1 MYSKSTIYILI
12 FIITALWDVV
22 LRYMSENYDTL
33 PKYIQ
38 SYGFLKALQPYFKH
52 HTILSAALIAGFV
65 GACSLYI
72 ILLIHEL
79 PTNMDTT
86 FSFMIVV
93 FVVSALY
100 GFLMK
105 FSGLHPHLDKT
116 YYKYLGTVRGMLH
129 DGVSGLIAGGTLLVV
144 LYVLKYYKM

>member
-1 MYSKSTIYILI
+1 M

-22 LRYMSENYDTL
+22 LRFMSENYDTL

-52 HTILSAALIAGFV
+52 HTLLSAALIAGFI
-65 GACSLYI
+65 GACSLYFV
-72 ILLIHEL
+72 LLIHKL

-86 FSFMIVV
+86 FSFMIVA

-116 YYKYLGTVRGMLH
+116 YYKYLGSVRGMLY
-129 DGVSGLIAGGTLLVV
+129 DGVSGLIAYGTLLVV
-144 LYVLKYYKM
+144 LYVLKHYKM

>member
-22 LRYMSENYDTL
+22 LRVISENYDTL

-105 FSGLHPHLDKT
+105 GSQLFPYLEET
-116 YYKYLGTVRGMLH
+116 YYKELGTIRSMYH
-129 DGVSGLIAGGTLLVV
+129 DGISGLIVQLTIFGLL
-144 LYVLKYYKM
+144 LINKNII